1 MQKLIFATR
10 PSALARWQTRYIAK
24 KLGQSWEGL
33 VCEEQVITTMGDKV
47 LDKSLP
53 EIGGK
58 GLFTYEL
65 EQALLN
71 GNVHAAV
78 HSLKDLPTDQ
88 PAGLTI
94 GVIPERGDV
103 HDVLISPA
111 GFTLEQLPP
120 GAVVGTSSTRR
131 KAQLLAHRP
140 DLQILPIRGNVDTRI
155 RKAQD
160 GQYEAIILAE
170 AGVTRLGMEHVITQR
185 LPLEIMLSSPG
196 QGALAVQCRDDDAN
210 TLQILKCIEHADT
223 RKSVEAER
231 AFLETLGGGCSL
243 PVGAYAT
250 VIGSEIH
257 LQVIVVST
265 DGTKSIQLAGKD
277 SNPHQLG
284 NNLAQEALNQ
294 GAWRL
299 IQ

>member
-10 PSALARWQTRYIAK
+10 PSALARWQTQYIAK

-33 VCEEQVITTMGDKV
+33 VCEERVITTKGDKV
-47 LDKSLP
+47 LDKPLP

-65 EQALLN
+65 EQALLS
-71 GNVHAAV
+71 GDVHAAV
-78 HSLKDLPTDQ
+78 HSLKDLPTDH

-94 GVIPERGDV
+94 GAIPERGDV

-131 KAQLLAHRP
+131 KAQLLAYRP
-140 DLQILPIRGNVDTRI
+140 DLQIQPIRGNVDTRI
-155 RKAQD
+155 RKAQE

-170 AGVTRLGMEHVITQR
+170 AGVTRLGLEHMITQR
-185 LPLEIMLSSPG
+185 LPLEIMLSAPG
-196 QGALAVQCRDDDAN
+196 QGALAVQCRDDDTN
-210 TLQILKCIEHADT
+210 TLQILNGIEHTDT

-243 PVGAYAT
+243 PVGAFAA
-250 VIGSEIH
+250 VVGSKIH
-257 LQVIVVST
+257 LQAIVVST
-265 DGTKSIQLAGKD
+265 DGTKNIRLVGKN
-277 SNPHQLG
+277 SNPHELG
-284 NNLAQEALNQ
+284 NNLAQESINQ